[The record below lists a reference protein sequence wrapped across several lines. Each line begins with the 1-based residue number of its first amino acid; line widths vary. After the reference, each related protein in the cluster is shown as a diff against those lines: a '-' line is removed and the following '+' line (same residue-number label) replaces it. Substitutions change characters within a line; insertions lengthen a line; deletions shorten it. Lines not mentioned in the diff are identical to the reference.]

1 MTTFEGIIL
10 GIVQGLT
17 EFLPISSTGHLILAR
32 EALGLQVEYGL
43 AFDAVLQLAT
53 ALAVLVYFWK
63 DFVRMFAA
71 LGTWAMRKPVDP
83 SVRTL
88 FLALIL
94 GTIPAVFF
102 GPLLETYMET
112 LFRSASLVS
121 LALLFGSLIMWFAE
135 RHAKQDAH
143 LNGQRG
149 FWIGLFQSLAL
160 VPGMSRSGMSIA
172 GGLILGLTREE
183 ATRFA
188 FLLALP
194 IIGGSGLK
202 KLFELTAGETFSQT
216 ELPLLMGSL
225 ASFLVGIASIHF
237 LIRYLR
243 THTLSVFIWYRIALA
258 LVVLIL
264 VL

>member
-53 ALAVLVYFWK
+53 ALAVLVYFWR
-63 DFVRMFAA
+63 DFARMLEA
-71 LGTWAMRKPVDP
+71 LWRWTARKPVQP

-88 FLALIL
+88 LLALIL
-94 GTIPAVFF
+94 GTIPAIFF
-102 GPLLETYMET
+102 GLLLETYMET
-112 LFRSASLVS
+112 LFRSAFLVALT
-121 LALLFGSLIMWFAE
+121 LAFGALIMWLSE
-135 RHAKQDAH
+135 KYAKQDVP
-143 LNGQRG
+143 LNGQKG
-149 FWIGLFQSLAL
+149 FWIGFFQSLAL

-172 GGLILGLTREE
+172 GGLFLGLSREE

-194 IIGGSGLK
+194 IIAGSGLK
-202 KLFELTAGETFSQT
+202 KLLELTGGEGFGEI
-216 ELPLLMGSL
+216 ELPLIFGSL
-225 ASFLVGIASIHF
+225 AAFLVGIMSIHF

-258 LVVLIL
+258 LVVLVL